1 MVKTKAAFP
10 LLALIITSIQNTNGT
25 HLQGTFNTKDFFK
38 FLIKFGFQK
47 TDRHHKE
54 ETHGY
59 IFGNI
64 TSKQELPHPITFS
77 VLPKPYFLEYYQNR
91 LTYDKSNACKYMF
104 EKLSDKAFD
113 ARCNP
118 DGKDYLRRVP
128 CKEGE
133 LCVDED
139 TPWNVVK
146 NHQFT
151 YVIQDLRQPSY
162 VYLFSFVCL
171 LFREA

>member
-1 MVKTKAAFP
+1 MVQLNIVFP
-10 LLALIITSIQNTNGT
+10 LFVLILTGVQRTDCT
-25 HLQGTFNTKDFFK
+25 HLQGTFRTNDFFK

-64 TSKQELPHPITFS
+64 TSKRTLPHPVIFS

-91 LTYDKSNACKYMF
+91 LTYDKSAACKYMF
-104 EKLSDKAFD
+104 DKLSTKAFD
-113 ARCNP
+113 AKCNP
-118 DGKDYLRRVP
+118 DGKDYLRRIP

-146 NHQFT
+146 NNQFT
-151 YVIQDLRQPSY
+151 YVIQDLQQPS
-162 VYLFSFVCL
+162 
-171 LFREA
+171 